1 MHRSDLSRVLAVER
15 MAYHYP
21 WNEGIFRDCLRM
33 GYSNWV
39 VTNALDELLGYGLM
53 SFAVDEAHILNLCVR
68 RDSRRQGLGAF
79 VLEHLMQQARNH
91 GAAHVLLEVRRS
103 NLPAIILYRQAG
115 FEEIGQRRAYYPVPG
130 GREDALVLARKP

>member
-1 MHRSDLSRVLAVER
+1 MHRNDLPQVLAVER
-15 MAYHYP
+15 VAYHYP

-39 VTNALDELLGYGLM
+39 FTNSLDELLGYGLM
-53 SFAVDEAHILNLCVR
+53 SYAVDEAHILNLCVKR
-68 RDSRRQGLGAF
+68 EHRRQGLGVF
-79 VLEHLMQQARNH
+79 ILEHLMQEARNNDI
-91 GAAHVLLEVRRS
+91 AHVLLEVRRS

-115 FEEIGQRRAYYPVPG
+115 FVEIGQRRAYYPVPG